1 MKSYLCS
8 NISLRAPLFVAAW
21 VLASSFWG
29 TDVGAQTTHYFDV
42 NGASVSGS
50 GVVNSSSYSWT
61 DSFWTTRSGGA
72 NSGSPVVAWV
82 SGSNANFSASNDGT
96 GTFQVTIASAVTAN
110 TVIRAEGTP
119 NFKAS
124 ANFTINTASNLSSS
138 ALTLAGGT
146 LTLGGTGSYSFAS
159 LYVTGDSVLD
169 FGSAVTGGSTLT
181 FGSIY
186 IASGATLAVRN
197 WVSGTDSLIATNVFS
212 GGTVTDAVGPS
223 YSGTSALSA
232 GSSVT
237 GVTLSANSAAGAT
250 AYWNGAS
257 LGFATT
263 PIPEP
268 STYGAMLMAGC
279 AGLFGLRRWRA
290 KRRATPGS
298 VEVGS

>member
-8 NISLRAPLFVAAW
+8 NISLWAPLRVAAW

-29 TDVGAQTTHYFDV
+29 TDVGAQTTYYFDV
-42 NGASVSGS
+42 NANTSGS
-50 GVVNSSSYSWT
+50 GVAGSTSYSWT
-61 DSFWTTRSGGA
+61 GTSWTTRGGGA
-72 NSGSPVVAWV
+72 NSGSPVGAWV
-82 SGSNANFSASNDGT
+82 SGSNANFSAGTDGT

-110 TVIRAEGTP
+110 TVTRAEGTP

-124 ANFTINTASNLSSS
+124 ANFTISTASTLSTS
-138 ALTLAGGT
+138 ALTLAAGT
-146 LTLGGTGSYSFAS
+146 LTLGGTGSYSFDS
-159 LYVTGDSVLD
+159 LYVTGNSVLD

-181 FGSIY
+181 FTSIY

-197 WVSGTDSLIATNVFS
+197 WTSGTDSLIATNVFS
-212 GGTVTDAVGPS
+212 GGTVTDAVAPS

-290 KRRATPGS
+290 KRRAAPGA
-298 VEVGS
+298 VQVGS